1 MKHKVLTAGAVLLL
15 TGCASVMDEQ
25 AGVESPEE
33 FFQPVEQEIDPVAPM
48 VLRVVG
54 YGATNESSEQSAT
67 QKRLMAI
74 RASKLDAYRAMAE
87 RVYGTSIQGSTSVSD
102 MVVQNDRFRTY
113 VETSIH
119 GARVV
124 STEFMA
130 DGSVETIL
138 EMTIDQGFRNCLQTR
153 DSQRFNVD
161 CRVPLGARSVQH
173 FAASQRDR
181 VESESGSPESGFYFI
196 E

>member
-87 RVYGTSIQGSTSVSD
+87 RVYGTSIQGSTSVSKA
-102 MVVQNDRFRTY
+102 V
-113 VETSIH
+113 
-119 GARVV
+119 ARIARKLWGKA
-124 STEFMA
+124 TTPLYF
-130 DGSVETIL
+130 
-138 EMTIDQGFRNCLQTR
+138 
-153 DSQRFNVD
+153 QR
-161 CRVPLGARSVQH
+161 AQ
-173 FAASQRDR
+173 
-181 VESESGSPESGFYFI
+181 
-196 E
+196 